1 MSTKPR
7 RTSTPAPDA
16 QADRFRRRRTRLL
29 VVAGAVVVL
38 AGGAAAISLV
48 AGHGQHAGAAT
59 TGCADSPSSCG
70 YPDASNSGVP
80 AGTTLKSVP
89 SQVSSGTGW
98 HYDSRGYIQVDGNGA
113 NLTGLSIVG
122 SINIVANNVTL
133 TNDKIVGDGANT
145 IGVSLRHTSGV
156 TITHCTI
163 MGTNTGSGRIL
174 AGVKDV
180 FGDST
185 GMQIT
190 ANNISM
196 FETGVQLESGLVKD
210 NYIHDPGFIAL
221 DHTNG
226 IMSNG
231 GQVQLTI
238 THNTVFNQHGQADA
252 IALFE
257 DFSPQANRTI
267 TNNLV
272 AGGAYSIYGGATKTS
287 EPTSNIVITGNRF
300 ATQFF
305 AKGGAYGP
313 IAYFA
318 PSGKGNT
325 WSNNT
330 WDTSRLSIPSP

>member
-1 MSTKPR
+1 MSSKPR

-16 QADRFRRRRTRLL
+16 KADRSRRRRIRLL

-38 AGGAAAISLV
+38 AGGAAAVSLV

-59 TGCADSPSSCG
+59 VGCSASPSSCG
-70 YPDASNSGVP
+70 YPDASNTG

-89 SQVSSGTGW
+89 SDVSSGTGW
-98 HYDSRGYIQVDGNGA
+98 HYDSRGYVQVDGNGA

-122 SINIVANNVTL
+122 GVNIVANNVTL
-133 TNDKIVGDGANT
+133 NNDKIVSNGPQGIA
-145 IGVSLRHTSGV
+145 VSLRHTSNV

-163 MGTNTGSGRIL
+163 MGTDTGNGRIL
-174 AGVKDV
+174 AGIKDI

-185 GMQIT
+185 GIQVT
-190 ANNISM
+190 SNNISM
-196 FETGVQLESGLVKD
+196 FETGVQLEAGLVKD

-231 GQVQLTI
+231 GTAPLTI
-238 THNTVFNQHGQADA
+238 THNTVFNNFGQADA

-257 DFSPQANRTI
+257 DFSTQANRNI

-287 EPTSNIVITGNRF
+287 EPTSNIVITGNRI

-313 IAYFA
+313 IAYFD
-318 PSGKGNT
+318 PSGQGNT